1 MRTASQ
7 IKTAIVISIV
17 LLLGTNI
24 MLHVAEEKAKQK
36 YDAPGKY
43 ILYPEALTY
52 LFSYMNILYGCVLYG
67 MVHKNFEN
75 KSTKTMIKGIAIP
88 AILLSI
94 VNIMKL
100 GLGASGKTLTPEG
113 QMIVSAM
120 SIQIVVCFGMM
131 GYIYSGM
138 RN

>member
-1 MRTASQ
+1 
-7 IKTAIVISIV
+7 
-17 LLLGTNI
+17 
-24 MLHVAEEKAKQK
+24 
-36 YDAPGKY
+36 
-43 ILYPEALTY
+43 
-52 LFSYMNILYGCVLYG
+52 

-75 KSTKTMIKGIAIP
+75 KSTKKMIKGFAAP
-88 AILLSI
+88 AILLSV

-100 GLGASGKTLTPEG
+100 GLGASGKTSSPEG

-120 SIQIVVCFGMM
+120 SIQIVVCLGMM